1 MVDFRTRLANA
12 VSSHVDFCASYDLL
26 QKDSLASLLHGRR
39 RLSREAAKKLLRS
52 ALIFAQ
58 SGSLSHAMRAQDIAY
73 CLATLPITDEERIVC
88 RHILATVGNFPAGDF
103 ISTGVPDTSRL
114 PWQLGIAELSRREA
128 NTISVL
134 GEKKLLTDFQFNV
147 WQELQQRQHVSVSAP
162 TSAGKSFIVQAFLK
176 ELLQNSDSVLDIAYV
191 VPSRSLIHEVHGNL
205 ATELDKLEN
214 PPVVSSV
221 PRSRPELASNQS
233 RVFVFTQERLRTA
246 LDQADLSLD
255 VLIVDEAQQIADGAR
270 GMLLQ
275 NCLEEVATKMPLVKL
290 LFITPGAQSA
300 APVGALLGIPDMADV
315 RTSLRPVRQN
325 LIYVNFEEAK
335 KDEHM
340 VLTLQKPE
348 GGRLHIGRLSAGHCN
363 SDMERFID
371 SVLQLGAGG
380 QSLVYASSKLPA
392 ESIAHALA
400 HAKPEAEDTDARLQ
414 ELSNFIRR
422 HVHPEFALADCVECG
437 VGFHYGNMPTNITK
451 AIEEYFAEGLLH
463 VLVCTSTLLQGVNL
477 PARNIFL
484 YKPEKGP
491 HTPMNVDDFWNLAG
505 RAGRLRKDTHGNVF
519 LVSYDT
525 WKNRP
530 AHEAP
535 STTVVPALTTALT
548 TEQQSILAFAENSAH
563 ISGGRRT
570 AFAESVFAR
579 LVIDAKSGV
588 LAETLRRVA
597 PDGLHPTA
605 IELIAVVQKQVD
617 KVSLPAELLKRHA
630 MVSPLRQ
637 QQMYEV
643 LRRAV
648 RDGRLE
654 EHMPLHPRHKY
665 KEVKDRLMFI
675 LALIHE
681 NIEGVPSRAHS
692 YYGWFA
698 LSWMRGRPLFEMID
712 FQLKWQRTK
721 AVEKGHTGHIPAGD
735 TIKRV
740 MKQIE
745 EQLRFKYV
753 KFVSCYIDLLRLA
766 AQAEKG
772 IELQD
777 IPPIP
782 LFLELGACSGTMIG
796 CMDLGLSRIA
806 AREITELL
814 DNRDLDSVIVKKR
827 LKSISNGRLAMLSPL
842 VTQELKRLSLI

>member
-1 MVDFRTRLANA
+1 M
-12 VSSHVDFCASYDLL
+12 
-26 QKDSLASLLHGRR
+26 
-39 RLSREAAKKLLRS
+39 KLLRS

-58 SGSLSHAMRAQDIAY
+58 SGHGPHATLAQDIAY
-73 CLATLPITDEERIVC
+73 CLATLPISDEERVVC

-103 ISTGVPDTSRL
+103 IAEAVPDTSRL
-114 PWQLGIAELSRREA
+114 PWQLGIAELSRRKA

-134 GEKKLLTDFQFNV
+134 GQRTLLTDFQFEV
-147 WQELQQRQHVSVSAP
+147 WQELRLRQHVSVSAP
-162 TSAGKSFIVQAFLK
+162 TSAGKSFIIQAFLK
-176 ELLQNSDSVLDIAYV
+176 ELLQASDSVLDIVYV
-191 VPSRSLIHEVHGNL
+191 VPSRSLIHEVHGKL
-205 ATELDKLEN
+205 ATELEKLDN

-221 PRSRPELASNQS
+221 PRARPELASNQS
-233 RVFVFTQERLRTA
+233 RIFVFTQERLRTA
-246 LDQADLSLD
+246 LDQADLTLD

-275 NCLEEVATKMPLVKL
+275 NCLEEVAAKMPLSKL
-290 LFITPGAQSA
+290 LLITPGAQSA
-300 APVGALLGIPDMADV
+300 APIGTLLGIGDMVEV
-315 RTSLRPVRQN
+315 RTKLRPVRQN

-348 GGRLHIGRLSAGHCN
+348 GGRLHIGRLLAGNCT
-363 SDMERFID
+363 SDIERFID
-371 SVLQLGAGG
+371 SILQLGAGG
-380 QSLVYASSKLPA
+380 QSLVYASSKHPA
-392 ESIAHALA
+392 ESIANALA
-400 HAKPEAEDTDARLQ
+400 DARPASEERDPRLL
-414 ELSNFIRR
+414 ELASFIRR
-422 HVHPEFALADCVECG
+422 HVHPEFALADCVERG

-451 AIEEYFAEGLLH
+451 AIEEYFSDGLLH
-463 VLVCTSTLLQGVNL
+463 TLVCTSTLLQGVNL

-484 YKPEKGP
+484 YKPEKGA
-491 HTPMNVDDFWNLAG
+491 HTPMNPDDFWNLAG

-535 STTVVPALTTALT
+535 STSVVPALTTALT
-548 TEQQSILAFAENSAH
+548 TEQQPILAFAQNPAH
-563 ISGGRRT
+563 ISGARRT

-579 LVIDAKSGV
+579 LVIDAKNGS
-588 LAETLRRVA
+588 LDDTIRRTA
-597 PDGLHPTA
+597 PNGLHPTA
-605 IELIAVVQKQVD
+605 ALLISVVEKQLD
-617 KVSLPAELLKRHA
+617 KVTLPAELLKHHA
-630 MVSPLRQ
+630 MISPLRQ
-637 QQMYEV
+637 QQMYDV
-643 LRRAV
+643 LRDAV
-648 RDGRLE
+648 RTGKLE
-654 EHMPLHPRHKY
+654 DHMPLHPRHKY

-675 LALIHE
+675 LSLIHE

-698 LSWMRGRPLFEMID
+698 LSWMRGRPLFDMID
-712 FQLKWQRTK
+712 FQLRWHRAK
-721 AVEKGHTGHIPAGD
+721 AAEKGHKGHVPAGD

-753 KFVSCYIDLLRLA
+753 KFVACYIDLLRLA
-766 AQAEKG
+766 AQTEKG
-772 IELQD
+772 TDLRD

-806 AREITELL
+806 AREVTELL
-814 DNRDLDSVIVKKR
+814 ESRDLDSVIVKKR
-827 LKSISNGRLAMLSPL
+827 LKSLPRTRLAMLSPL
-842 VTQELKRLSLI
+842 VTRELRRLSLL